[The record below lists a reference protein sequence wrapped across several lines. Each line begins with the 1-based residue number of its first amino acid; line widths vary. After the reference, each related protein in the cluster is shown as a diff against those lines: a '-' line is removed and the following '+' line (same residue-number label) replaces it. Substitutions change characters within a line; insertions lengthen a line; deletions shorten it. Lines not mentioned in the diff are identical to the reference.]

1 MTPTEPRPVTTDERA
16 LFDRIRRHP
25 DVGLVSVLF
34 DGQPT
39 AAIAHMDVAAG
50 EIFPLAVLVT
60 PEMFA
65 RLTPPGPAE
74 VIHAPVS

>member
-1 MTPTEPRPVTTDERA
+1 MSQDQTRPVTTDERT
-16 LFDRIRRHP
+16 LFDRIRCHP

-39 AAIAHMDVAAG
+39 AAIAHIDVAAG

-60 PEMFA
+60 PEMFD